1 MSAFF
6 LVLFPGNI
14 SYMDILGFYATEKTK
29 NVAGSIK
36 KHGKTGMKTAETD
49 SNSVFTGLRAKASRL
64 QISVT
69 WLKKVKY
76 GKLPYQ
82 IFKFWQFS
90 GIRKK
95 GAARA
100 KK

>member
-1 MSAFF
+1 
-6 LVLFPGNI
+6 
-14 SYMDILGFYATEKTK
+14 MDILGFYATEKTK

-90 GIRKK
+90 GTGKRVPQGQKK
-95 GAARA
+95 
-100 KK
+100 